1 MEPEIL
7 NLLQKDSLQNLPV
20 MGFFEN
26 YPLEKHLLHGNSLIL
41 VGTSDY
47 SWAYLSV
54 SNVDELN
61 VLLERFAFESL
72 YFANVEEWM
81 IPSLTANHR
90 IEWKLAT
97 NRYYLPDEVEISPSD
112 YECTPLHESMV
123 SYIFRHSPYKDFTSE
138 DYIKQRLHK
147 DISAGIWV
155 DDKLAAWGLTHD
167 DGSLG
172 FLNVLSG
179 YRGQGMGEI
188 IFTSLIIAKRKKHK
202 PIFVNVEAHNLQ
214 SVNLLIKL
222 GFIFDRSVSWI
233 KLA

>member
-97 NRYYLPDEVEISPSD
+97 NRYYLPDEVEID
-112 YECTPLHESMV
+112 
-123 SYIFRHSPYKDFTSE
+123 
-138 DYIKQRLHK
+138 
-147 DISAGIWV
+147 
-155 DDKLAAWGLTHD
+155 
-167 DGSLG
+167 
-172 FLNVLSG
+172 
-179 YRGQGMGEI
+179 
-188 IFTSLIIAKRKKHK
+188 RK
-202 PIFVNVEAHNLQ
+202 
-214 SVNLLIKL
+214 SV
-222 GFIFDRSVSWI
+222 V
-233 KLA
+233 